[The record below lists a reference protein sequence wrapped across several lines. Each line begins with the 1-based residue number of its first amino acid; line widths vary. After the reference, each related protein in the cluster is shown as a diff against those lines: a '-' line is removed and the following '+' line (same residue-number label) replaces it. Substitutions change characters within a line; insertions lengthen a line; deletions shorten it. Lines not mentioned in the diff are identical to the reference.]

1 MTPILPFPP
10 DFSGGGIVNLM
21 GSILM
26 ASGASPNPP
35 YPPASILPPERL
47 AAARHIILILVDG
60 LGADFLTQLVPD
72 SRMEA
77 LRIGTLTSVFPPTTA
92 TAIPVFYTGYPPQ
105 QHGLTGW
112 FTYVR
117 ELGSLIAVLPFRPRC
132 GGGSLGQ
139 YGVNPLQLTRAA
151 PIFPRLKR
159 RPFVL
164 SPEKIAH
171 SDFNR
176 AFCLGAEIL
185 SYQGLEGFFRSLR
198 LLLNRVREPSFVYAY
213 WPDLDLLAHA
223 SGISSPKTLE
233 SFRLLDAA
241 FADFLIDIHGSGTA
255 VILTA
260 DHGFLD
266 TGPERMLHLNDHP
279 DLREHLRLPLSGE
292 SRTVYCHLRP
302 GHEQGF
308 LATIE
313 DRLAPYLVAVPSQEL
328 LEQGCFGLGTPHP
341 ELPERIGDYTLLL
354 RENYTF
360 KDWLPGESPYVHLGV
375 HGGTS
380 REEMLVP
387 LILAEV

>member
-1 MTPILPFPP
+1 MTFRLPFPP
-10 DFSGGGIVNLM
+10 DFSGGSIVNLM

-26 ASGASPNPP
+26 AAGAGPNPP
-35 YPPASILPPERL
+35 YPPAAILLSERI
-47 AAARHIILILVDG
+47 AEARHLLLILIDG
-60 LGADFLTQLVPD
+60 LGADFLGQQGRD
-72 SRMEA
+72 SRIGG
-77 LRIGTLTSVFPPTTA
+77 LQIGTLTSVFPPTTA

-105 QHGLTGW
+105 QHGLMGW
-112 FTYVR
+112 FTYMR
-117 ELGSLIAVLPFRPRC
+117 ELGSLIAVLPFHPRC

-139 YGVNPLQLTRAA
+139 YGVNPLQLTRAS

-159 RPFVL
+159 RSFVL

-185 SYQGLEGFFRSLR
+185 PYQGLDGFFRRLR
-198 LLLNRVREPSFVYAY
+198 LLLNKVREPTFIYAY

-223 SGISSPKTLE
+223 NGISSAKALE

-241 FADFLIDIHGSGTA
+241 FADFLIDIRGSGTA
-255 VILTA
+255 VMLTA

-266 TGPERMLHLNDHP
+266 TGPERRLHLSDHP
-279 DLREHLRLPLSGE
+279 DVREHLRLPLSGE
-292 SRTVYCHLRP
+292 PRAVYCHLRP
-302 GHEQGF
+302 GQEQGF
-308 LATIE
+308 LASIE
-313 DRLAPYLVAVPSQEL
+313 DKLAPYLVAVPSQEL
-328 LEQGCFGLGTPHP
+328 LEQGYFGWGTPHP

-375 HGGTS
+375 HGGIS
-380 REEMLVP
+380 RQEMLVP
-387 LILAEV
+387 LVLAEV